1 MATKLS
7 LGDLTVTSFET
18 NSSAMSLALPAGES
32 FPGMCSCI
40 GICQPTED
48 INCLTSVPT
57 QPTLAEPA
65 LA

>member
-18 NSSAMSLALPAGES
+18 TSSAMALAPAGES
-32 FPGMCSCI
+32 FPGMCTCI
-40 GICQPTED
+40 GICRPTED

-57 QPTLAEPA
+57 QPTLAEPV